1 MLFDLIKCHA
11 RLFFFQRDRD
21 EHRSIIAT
29 REDFEYARR
38 LFLDLTGDTG
48 AQETKQT
55 RNEAAALDSIAK
67 MGLEVFT
74 IKQLQDVLGLSYHQ
88 VYRLL
93 KGYRNSRGLY
103 TGILDKCPAVSY
115 IDATVAED
123 IYGMEVKHREHY
135 FSFDIGLYK
144 NWTARAEIW
153 LEDELE
159 EEQRRTRGTRNET
172 NDDTLAPG
180 LLDTGVNKEDADSCS
195 ESENEEEGTE
205 RGTSSDTSLHHLSGT
220 HSMNDQLSDASSC
233 ACVSGSGENKSPAG
247 SLRSLIADSGLQNG
261 HSISTSL
268 RNNVQSKGKSV
279 KSKKPF
285 RVDPLPGLLDH
296 RDFIRVKV
304 VSGRCDICHKD
315 EAVFRSTEKQ
325 IGVCERCYAKMV
337 REWNG
342 ENGVK

>member
-11 RLFFFQRDRD
+11 SLFFLQRGRD
-21 EHRSIIAT
+21 EHGSIIAT

-55 RNEAAALDSIAK
+55 RNEAAALESIAK
-67 MGLEVFT
+67 MELEVFT

-153 LEDELE
+153 LEEELE
-159 EEQRRTRGTRNET
+159 EEQRRTGGPRNKR

-180 LLDTGVNKEDADSCS
+180 LQDTDVNEEDVDSCS

-220 HSMNDQLSDASSC
+220 HSMDREKGDDVPC
-233 ACVSGSGENKSPAG
+233 ACVPGCGGNTLSAGAFKSP
-247 SLRSLIADSGLQNG
+247 IARSGLQNG
-261 HSISTSL
+261 SLISTSL
-268 RNNVQSKGKSV
+268 RKDVQRKEKGGKNGR
-279 KSKKPF
+279 PF
-285 RVDPLPGLLDH
+285 RIDPLPGLLDH
-296 RDFIRVKV
+296 RDFKRVKV
-304 VSGRCDICHKD
+304 VSGRCDVCHKGA
-315 EAVFRSTEKQ
+315 AVFRCAEKQ
-325 IGVCERCYAKMV
+325 IGVCEGCYGKMV
-337 REWNG
+337 REWNDR
-342 ENGVK
+342 NGIH